1 MNNLVN
7 ATGIA
12 TLFIDRELKIVRF
25 TPTADKLFNIR
36 PSDKGR
42 PLSDLTHQLVNADL
56 ENVARSVLH
65 NLSPMD
71 KEIRDREGNWFL
83 MRTRPYRTEDDRIE
97 GVVISFMRQ
106 RELFQ
111 QIIEHIPVLIV
122 LWDSNLQQFTLNA
135 HAEKVLG
142 WTTADANEGDFM
154 AKVYPGEEYRL
165 KVCEYMRSLESG
177 WEEWLCTTKDGRQI
191 PIDWSNVRLD
201 DDSMIGI
208 GVDLEE
214 RKAAEAALRESEQR
228 FRILVEAA
236 AQAVWETNATGEVVA
251 DSPSWQAYT
260 GQTFDEFKD
269 FGWIAAVHP
278 EDRELARH
286 KWQEAVDQVQPLD
299 MEFRLRTADGE
310 WRWTNARAAPL
321 FDEEGTV
328 IKWVGMNIDITERRE
343 AVEALQKAHDE
354 LEQRVAE
361 RTAELVQQKRRLS
374 RLARELA
381 SAEHRERKRLAAV
394 LHDELQQ
401 YLVAVK
407 IHANMA
413 GQHIEDEAAEPL
425 LGECK
430 RLVDQAIECSQD
442 LTRQLRPPVLYEDG
456 LVPALRWLGSEM
468 AERHGLVTT
477 IDSNVT
483 QTPFNDDVRA
493 MLFESVR
500 ELLFNVVKHAQ
511 VSEAAVD
518 IQLEEDHLYLTVSD
532 QGAGITTAKAEEKK
546 PERGGLGLFSIRER
560 LEMMGG
566 EMRIVSAPGEG
577 TSVTL
582 SMPVPM
588 AQEEEAEEE
597 ETAATSAPPLQ
608 RRKTAGPQTN
618 QAGSTAVRVL
628 LVDDHAIVRHG
639 IVNVLDADERVEV
652 IGEAADGEE
661 AIHAVEQLQPDVV
674 LMDVNLPKINGIEA
688 TREIR
693 ERWPEI
699 RVLGLSVHNDVATAQ
714 SMMEAGANG
723 LLSKAEHTDRIVE
736 AIMVAAKRKKS

>member
-1 MNNLVN
+1 
-7 ATGIA
+7 
-12 TLFIDRELKIVRF
+12 
-25 TPTADKLFNIR
+25 
-36 PSDKGR
+36 
-42 PLSDLTHQLVNADL
+42 
-56 ENVARSVLH
+56 
-65 NLSPMD
+65 
-71 KEIRDREGNWFL
+71 
-83 MRTRPYRTEDDRIE
+83 
-97 GVVISFMRQ
+97 
-106 RELFQ
+106 
-111 QIIEHIPVLIV
+111 
-122 LWDSNLQQFTLNA
+122 
-135 HAEKVLG
+135 
-142 WTTADANEGDFM
+142 
-154 AKVYPGEEYRL
+154 
-165 KVCEYMRSLESG
+165 
-177 WEEWLCTTKDGRQI
+177 
-191 PIDWSNVRLD
+191 
-201 DDSMIGI
+201 
-208 GVDLEE
+208 
-214 RKAAEAALRESEQR
+214 
-228 FRILVEAA
+228 
-236 AQAVWETNATGEVVA
+236 
-251 DSPSWQAYT
+251 
-260 GQTFDEFKD
+260 
-269 FGWIAAVHP
+269 
-278 EDRELARH
+278 
-286 KWQEAVDQVQPLD
+286 
-299 MEFRLRTADGE
+299 
-310 WRWTNARAAPL
+310 
-321 FDEEGTV
+321 
-328 IKWVGMNIDITERRE
+328 
-343 AVEALQKAHDE
+343 
-354 LEQRVAE
+354 
-361 RTAELVQQKRRLS
+361 
-374 RLARELA
+374 
-381 SAEHRERKRLAAV
+381 
-394 LHDELQQ
+394 
-401 YLVAVK
+401 
-407 IHANMA
+407 
-413 GQHIEDEAAEPL
+413 
-425 LGECK
+425 
-430 RLVDQAIECSQD
+430 
-442 LTRQLRPPVLYEDG
+442 VLYEDG

-483 QTPFNDDVRA
+483 QMPFNDDVRA

-588 AQEEEAEEE
+588 AQEEEAEIE

-628 LVDDHAIVRHG
+628 LVDDHAIVRQG